1 MRTIRLGLFNIMLLL
16 LLLAAEGMIWIVSAS
31 ARSVGAK
38 NVIVMIVDGCSTE
51 QVTLARWY
59 KGSPLAMDS
68 ILTGSV
74 ITHSADSV
82 ITDSAPSATA
92 YATGYRTTNRSI
104 SMGPG
109 EQTLST
115 VHPPPPELRLRPLAT
130 VLEGARLMG
139 KSTGI
144 VATSRITHA
153 TPAAFVA
160 HVPSRSTEHTIME
173 QMIHQGVDVV
183 LGGGRMYMS
192 GAAGGEKT
200 GNMSDLWD
208 VLRARGY
215 RLAEDRAGLMNIHSG
230 KVFALFSEDHMVPE
244 IDRSRIAPN
253 QPTLEEMTQK
263 AIDILSKDPDG
274 FFLMVEGSQVDW
286 ACHAND
292 PAYMVSEILMFDK
305 AVAAALDFARRDGR
319 TLLLVLPDHNTA
331 GFSIGNHSANGKY
344 GRLTVEELLD
354 PLRKMVASSG
364 FLWSQVK
371 NEQTPD
377 HVKSVVRQYWG
388 LDITDEEAG
397 RILELARSFGSA
409 PHNAFGRVICP
420 VYTCFGW
427 TSHGHVGGDVPL
439 YAFGPGRPS
448 GVVQSP
454 DIGRITF
461 RAMGLDSDR
470 LNARLFV
477 EARKAFD
484 DGTVEIEKSDGEKTL
499 VKVRYGGRTAEL
511 TVNRDGVR
519 MEGRSVTLEGIV
531 IYVVD
536 TDRLYIPVQA
546 VNIIRGRGGKLPRI
560 AAEARSSGAAANRAD

>member
-92 YATGYRTTNRSI
+92 YATGYRTSNRSI
-104 SMGPG
+104 SMAPG
-109 EQTLST
+109 SRLFHRAPAT
-115 VHPPPPELRLRPLAT
+115 PELRLRPLAT

-230 KVFALFSEDHMVPE
+230 KVFALFPK
-244 IDRSRIAPN
+244 
-253 QPTLEEMTQK
+253 TTW
-263 AIDILSKDPDG
+263 
-274 FFLMVEGSQVDW
+274 FL
-286 ACHAND
+286 
-292 PAYMVSEILMFDK
+292 K
-305 AVAAALDFARRDGR
+305 
-319 TLLLVLPDHNTA
+319 
-331 GFSIGNHSANGKY
+331 SIGRES
-344 GRLTVEELLD
+344 
-354 PLRKMVASSG
+354 LR
-364 FLWSQVK
+364 
-371 NEQTPD
+371 
-377 HVKSVVRQYWG
+377 
-388 LDITDEEAG
+388 
-397 RILELARSFGSA
+397 
-409 PHNAFGRVICP
+409 
-420 VYTCFGW
+420 
-427 TSHGHVGGDVPL
+427 TSP
-439 YAFGPGRPS
+439 PS
-448 GVVQSP
+448 
-454 DIGRITF
+454 
-461 RAMGLDSDR
+461 
-470 LNARLFV
+470 
-477 EARKAFD
+477 K
-484 DGTVEIEKSDGEKTL
+484 K
-499 VKVRYGGRTAEL
+499 
-511 TVNRDGVR
+511 
-519 MEGRSVTLEGIV
+519 
-531 IYVVD
+531 
-536 TDRLYIPVQA
+536 
-546 VNIIRGRGGKLPRI
+546 
-560 AAEARSSGAAANRAD
+560 